1 MNRIK
6 EVRALRNI
14 SQKELAAKLDITQQ
28 AISYYENGSRIPN
41 DDIWQKISDI
51 LAVPIEY
58 LKKETH
64 DPDGWDLWS
73 SRTGYSP
80 EVIKD
85 EIQRMKNF
93 NHVVGDEKNLQNL
106 IAQAVNNLDG
116 KGNTDRG
123 ILNNITL
130 RIDEIQ
136 AEFNDKYKDPKKIEK
151 FIINPDSE
159 FPIISGKIDDLIY
172 DDLSLES
179 YQRAN
184 EILTKA
190 RLELQN
196 IPNDLK
202 LK

>member
-6 EVRALRNI
+6 EARVLRNI
-14 SQKELAAKLDITQQ
+14 SQKELATKLDITQQ
-28 AISYYENGSRIPN
+28 AISYYENGSRTPN
-41 DDIWQKISDI
+41 DDVWEKISDI

-64 DPDGWDLWS
+64 DPDGWDLWA

-85 EIQRMKNF
+85 EIKRMKSF
-93 NHVVGDEKNLQNL
+93 NHVIGDENNLQNL
-106 IAQAVNNLDG
+106 IAQAVMNLDDN
-116 KGNTDRG
+116 GNTDRG
-123 ILNNITL
+123 ILNNLSFELNNLQISL
-130 RIDEIQ
+130 NESYR
-136 AEFNDKYKDPKKIEK
+136 DPKKIEE
-151 FIINPDSE
+151 FSTTGTNE
-159 FPIISGKIDDLIY
+159 FPIIKGKIDNLIY
-172 DDLSLES
+172 DDLSLEA

-190 RLELQN
+190 RLELQS